1 MGSNSDADILEKIA
15 EIKTAISAVSTTLNS
30 HVDPKNNVTNAEL
43 TTAKDELKE
52 AIKQG
57 KDEQKN
63 IWEALMEA
71 AGLKDFFEA
80 FKQQDMAVK
89 IIGIVGALGIVIMG
103 KLLDL
108 GKLFNLGFEKISR
121 LFFRTVLGRGTAP
134 GHVLATG
141 ESGLPRSMTRQQADS
156 LTAVSINPHGLTPE
170 ALNNLKDALNT
181 LTPKIADYN
190 TETRQMLSAGKIN
203 GLAKAINNLKGKLNP
218 SPHSTI
224 KNTAKAIG
232 LLSRKLELY
241 DPTKLPKAQDL
252 RNVQS
257 AATDLAETA
266 ETLRTKFQT
275 LSNGFGA
282 AVGALTG
289 SGA

>member
-1 MGSNSDADILEKIA
+1 MGSDSDAGILEKIA
-15 EIKTAISAVSTTLNS
+15 ELKTAISTVTTTLNS
-30 HVDPKNNVTNAEL
+30 HVDPKNNVTDAEL
-43 TTAKDELKE
+43 TTAKNELKE

-71 AGLKDFFEA
+71 VGLKDFFEA
-80 FKQQDMAVK
+80 FKQKDIYVQITV
-89 IIGIVGALGIVIMG
+89 IIGAVGAVIMG

-108 GKLFNLGFEKISR
+108 GKLFNLGFERISR
-121 LFFRTVLGRGTAP
+121 LVNRGLLRRGTDP
-134 GHVLATG
+134 GRVLATG
-141 ESGLPRSMTRQQADS
+141 ESGLPRTMTRQQADS
-156 LTAVSINPHGLTPE
+156 LSAVSINPHGLTPE
-170 ALNNLKDALNT
+170 VINNLQNALNT
-181 LTPKIADYN
+181 LTPEIREFN
-190 TETRQMLSAGKIN
+190 TATRQMLSAGKIN

-257 AATDLAETA
+257 AATNLAETA
-266 ETLRTKFQT
+266 ETLRTKFQA
-275 LSNGFGA
+275 LSNGFGTA
-282 AVGALTG
+282 AGALAG